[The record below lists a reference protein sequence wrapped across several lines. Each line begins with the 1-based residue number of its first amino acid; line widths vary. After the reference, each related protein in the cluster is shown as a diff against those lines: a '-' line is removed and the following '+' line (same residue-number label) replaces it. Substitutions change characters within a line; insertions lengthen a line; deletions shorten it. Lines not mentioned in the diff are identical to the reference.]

1 MEKQDT
7 VSTVNEVAVAL
18 ANEQQK
24 AWEAKVKEQDKAI
37 AKIADVIGLD
47 ERSKPFQIIER
58 IRILMA
64 YADVKASEGDGRSF
78 IGDTIKSLMVKG
90 NGCVIFKYA
99 DSNVCTVNN
108 NGIHCR
114 IGDEEERMHNFLA
127 HVLRLGITEG
137 MRRGNDALN
146 EARDHANRLADQV
159 ADADKRA
166 ALFKE
171 EAQEQR
177 RRVFDK
183 DSFSKFVNDYMERIE
198 DTVGLPKGSD
208 LASVARRVGE
218 VQARAK
224 ELEAAVKEARKQ
236 GFDEAKAIVDKIV
249 EDQRKAVEKA
259 NLDHERAKKDL
270 AEAEQTVASC
280 AGLWVWLQHESSAVS
295 FVANELNDAV
305 LCDDE

>member
-137 MRRGNDALN
+137 MRRGKSEFD
-146 EARDHANRLADQV
+146 RDFEQV
-159 ADADKRA
+159 AKAEELKRA
-166 ALFKE
+166 CESYLGHIAE
-171 EAQEQR
+171 
-177 RRVFDK
+177 
-183 DSFSKFVNDYMERIE
+183 S
-198 DTVGLPKGSD
+198 VGLPKDSTW
-208 LASVARRVGE
+208 ASVARRVGE
-218 VQARAK
+218 VQVRVK
-224 ELEAAVKEARKQ
+224 ELEAAVNDARKQ
-236 GFDEAKAIVDKIV
+236 GFDEALDTL
-249 EDQRKAVEKA
+249 EK
-259 NLDHERAKKDL
+259 LLHTMRLVSTYGDR
-270 AEAEQTVASC
+270 
-280 AGLWVWLQHESSAVS
+280 GLGI
-295 FVANELNDAV
+295 
-305 LCDDE
+305 

>member
-78 IGDTIKSLMVKG
+78 IGDTIKSLMFKG
-90 NGCVIFKYA
+90 DLFVRLMYA
-99 DSNVCTVNN
+99 DSEVCTIKNDF
-108 NGIHCR
+108 IHCR
-114 IGDEEERMHNFLA
+114 GGDEEERMHNFLA
-127 HVLRLGITEG
+127 HVLQLGLTEG
-137 MRRGNDALN
+137 LRRGNDALN
-146 EARDHANRLADQV
+146 EARDKANRLADQV
-159 ADADKRA
+159 ADADKQV
-166 ALFKE
+166 ALAKE
-171 EAQEQR
+171 EVQQLKAK
-177 RRVFDK
+177 VFFK
-183 DSFSKFVNDYMERIE
+183 DSIRSSDDGYMEHIAE
-198 DTVGLPKGSD
+198 SVGLPKDSTW
-208 LASVARRVGE
+208 ASVARRVSE

-224 ELEAAVKEARKQ
+224 ELEEAVKEARRQ

-249 EDQRKAVEKA
+249 EDQKKAVEKA
-259 NLDHERAKKDL
+259 KLDHERAKKDL
-270 AEAEQTVASC
+270 ADAEQTVASC
-280 AGLWVWLQHESSAVS
+280 ADLVEWLQHESSAVS

>member
-1 MEKQDT
+1 
-7 VSTVNEVAVAL
+7 
-18 ANEQQK
+18 
-24 AWEAKVKEQDKAI
+24 
-37 AKIADVIGLD
+37 
-47 ERSKPFQIIER
+47 
-58 IRILMA
+58 
-64 YADVKASEGDGRSF
+64 
-78 IGDTIKSLMVKG
+78 
-90 NGCVIFKYA
+90 
-99 DSNVCTVNN
+99 
-108 NGIHCR
+108 
-114 IGDEEERMHNFLA
+114 MHNFLA

-280 AGLWVWLQHESSAVS
+280 AGLLEWLQHESSAVS